1 MIRRLVTAP
10 LLAATLFLGGGC
22 GLSLDDVPMPSL
34 IDGPTYQL
42 TAVFDNALNLPVD
55 SPVKW
60 GGRTVGQVVSVTVS
74 DYRAEVV
81 MKVQEDARIRSGGR
95 AEIRLTSPMGTAFV
109 ELLDGPQRNA
119 ALADGAR
126 IDVASTT
133 RAPDVADLLS
143 SLSVVVTGGAFADI
157 GTVVDELN
165 VALTGNAP
173 EARALL
179 AGLDRTV
186 TDLNA
191 HTAEFDRALR
201 GVNRLSRRL
210 AEDAPYLVDAVGE
223 LRPAVRAL
231 RSQQADLLTL
241 LAEVQRLGDS
251 TDLFLDTVQEDLV
264 STVRNAG
271 PVLDSLRRSQRN
283 LVRGMR
289 GLIKFGELTD
299 DASPGDFSN
308 FDLTL
313 LLDPDGLNPTG
324 TGPQQPTRT
333 TPKTAREGQ

>member
-1 MIRRLVTAP
+1 MSRR
-10 LLAATLFLGGGC
+10 LLAAPVLCLGLLFGGC
-22 GLSLDDVPMPSL
+22 GLSLDDVPMPAL
-34 IDGPTYQL
+34 IEGPTYEL
-42 TAVFDNALNLPVD
+42 TAVFENALNLPVD

-60 GGRTVGQVVSVTVS
+60 GGRTVGQVVAVEVS
-74 DYRAEVV
+74 DYRAEVEMV
-81 MKVQEDARIRSGGR
+81 ITEGTAIRAGGR

-109 ELLDGPQRNA
+109 ELLDGPDGNA
-119 ALADGAR
+119 PLADGAT
-126 IDVASTT
+126 IEVASTT

-173 EARALL
+173 AARALL
-179 AGLDRTV
+179 SGLDRTL

-191 HTAEFDRALR
+191 HTDEFDRALR

-210 AEDAPYLVDAVGE
+210 ADDAPYLVQAVRD

-231 RSQQADLLTL
+231 EGQQDDLLQL
-241 LAEVQRLGDS
+241 LGKVRRLGDS
-251 TDLFLDTVQEDLV
+251 TEAFTDAVRVDLAKTLR
-264 STVRNAG
+264 SAG
-271 PVLDSLRRSQRN
+271 PVLDSLRRSQSN

-289 GLIKFGELTD
+289 GLIRFGTLTD

-313 LLDPDGLNPTG
+313 LLDPDGLNPT
-324 TGPQQPTRT
+324 TGQPQQPGA
-333 TPKTAREGQ
+333 AREEGQR

>member
-1 MIRRLVTAP
+1 MSRRLLAAP
-10 LLAATLFLGGGC
+10 LLCLGLLFGGC

-34 IDGPTYQL
+34 IEGPTYEL
-42 TAVFDNALNLPVD
+42 TAVFDSALNLPVD

-60 GGRTVGQVVSVTVS
+60 GGRTIGQVVGVEVR
-74 DYRAEVV
+74 DYRAVV
-81 MKVQEDARIRSGGR
+81 AMEITDETRIRSGGR

-109 ELLDGPQRNA
+109 ELLDGPQGNA
-119 ALADGAR
+119 PLEAGAR
-126 IDVASTT
+126 IEVASTT

-173 EARALL
+173 AARALL
-179 AGLDRTV
+179 RGLDDTV
-186 TDLNA
+186 SDLNA
-191 HTAEFDRALR
+191 HTADFDRALR
-201 GVNRLSRRL
+201 GVNRLTRRL
-210 AEDAPYLVDAVGE
+210 ADDAPYLVEAVRD

-231 RSQQADLLTL
+231 EGQQSDLLRL
-241 LAEVQRLGDS
+241 LAKVRRLGES
-251 TDLFLDTVQEDLV
+251 TEAFTTAVREDLV
-264 STVRNAG
+264 TTLDSAG
-271 PVLDSLRRSQRN
+271 PVLDSLRRSQSH

-289 GLIKFGELTD
+289 GLIKFGALTD

-313 LLDPDGLNPTG
+313 LLDPDGLNPTSG
-324 TGPQQPTRT
+324 QPQQPDG
-333 TPKTAREGQ
+333 ARGQEGGR